1 MVNKMN
7 IQPGIGRLQ
16 SPLKA
21 CQGVSFSRTV
31 KSLLLQGEI
40 TFRDVNIPSG
50 RVSYFKSSMPAHL
63 KCILH
68 SRVLPGALRKI
79 TARWVVGAA
88 CPEMPAN
95 CQEARKVEVLLGA
108 GLKMQTS
115 VRVCKLECMFSVM
128 LAMCIISHFVRQLSP
143 MSFSAEGGTPLI
155 LKLTRD
161 QTRVKGR
168 ETVLLCT
175 QAGYADILK
184 EKKKKKRKIYGITL
198 ASSLFPC
205 F

>member
-1 MVNKMN
+1 
-7 IQPGIGRLQ
+7 
-16 SPLKA
+16 
-21 CQGVSFSRTV
+21 
-31 KSLLLQGEI
+31 
-40 TFRDVNIPSG
+40 
-50 RVSYFKSSMPAHL
+50 MPAHL
-63 KCILH
+63 QCILH
-68 SRVLPGALRKI
+68 SRVLPSALRKI

-95 CQEARKVEVLLGA
+95 SQEARKVGVLLGA
-108 GLKMQTS
+108 GLKMYTS
-115 VRVCKLECMFSVM
+115 VNVCKLECMFSGM

-168 ETVLLCT
+168 ETVLLWT

-184 EKKKKKRKIYGITL
+184 EKEKEKKKLRYNFSFLSFPFKLLDKNKCGWETEEL
-198 ASSLFPC
+198 NSPTSSVRNCWICKNLLQKSS
-205 F
+205 